1 MQAYNVYR
9 CWVSEYNALPELDAD
24 GNAVAIES
32 IQLENRGVG
41 TAIPL
46 SKKWRSLCSLIRVSR
61 ARFANAILS
70 AWEGGERRDP
80 VDRALLLLQ
89 LAQPEQPLSDLAALS
104 VGERNAHVLQLREQ
118 LLGDTLRCRVQC
130 PECGVVLEFTLN
142 TDDIRSRQ
150 AAAQLRC
157 EILAHGVR
165 LQLRPP
171 NSLDLAA
178 VAQSPDTETARHVV
192 LRRCVA
198 RATRRGRA
206 LAVDALSAATVD
218 AIAEALEE
226 LDPLAA
232 LPLRLASGTAGTTG
246 PRIST
251 SEHLCG
257 RKPAPLPDACCAR
270 CINWRAR
277 MAGASRIFW
286 L

>member
-1 MQAYNVYR
+1 M
-9 CWVSEYNALPELDAD
+9 
-24 GNAVAIES
+24 
-32 IQLENRGVG
+32 
-41 TAIPL
+41 
-46 SKKWRSLCSLIRVSR
+46 RVS
-61 ARFANAILS
+61 ANAILS
-70 AWEGGERRDP
+70 AWEVGERRDP

-89 LAQPEQPLSDLAALS
+89 LAQPEQPLSDLATLS
-104 VGERNAHVLQLREQ
+104 VGERNAYVLQLREQ

-232 LPLRLASGTAGTTG
+232 LPLRLAC
-246 PRIST
+246 RD
-251 SEHLCG
+251 CG
-257 RKPAPLPDACCAR
+257 HNWSANLDIGAFVWQEASALAR
-270 CINWRAR
+270 RLLR
-277 MAGASRIFW
+277 EVHQLASAYGWCESDILAMSDSRRQVY
-286 L
+286 LEMLLA